1 MDERVIEVLQK
12 AKEKVAEG
20 WCQGALARWS
30 DGRVLATGPIDAGR
44 LDTAAAVCVSGA
56 IQNYVGT
63 TDNHLE
69 ALAFMFLQLA
79 IRDGAACWNDA
90 PGRTQVEVLDAFDAA
105 IRLAKDTPA

>member
-56 IQNYVGT
+56 IQNCVGT
-63 TDNHLE
+63 NDNLE
-69 ALAFMFLQLA
+69 ALAFMFLQRA
-79 IRDGAACWNDA
+79 IQDGAACWNDA